1 VETTVLDIHSELVKL
16 SAVGDSK
23 AQYQLYKLYAKAML
37 NVSFRMMHNVED
49 AEDMLQEAFTEAF
62 KKLKYFRFE
71 ATFGSWLK
79 KIVVN
84 RCMNELR
91 RRKTNLQF
99 FEDMQLFE
107 QRTEEEMLLPE
118 LSVDNVKRAMESLPG
133 GSRMVFSLHVLEG
146 YDHNEISEILKIS
159 VSTSKSQYMRARLQV
174 KQLLI
179 QQGYE
184 N

>member
-1 VETTVLDIHSELVKL
+1 
-16 SAVGDSK
+16 
-23 AQYQLYKLYAKAML
+23 
-37 NVSFRMMHNVED
+37 MMHNVED

>member
-1 VETTVLDIHSELVKL
+1 METTVIDIHSELVKL
-16 SAVGDSK
+16 SARGDSK
-23 AQYQLYKLYAKAML
+23 AQNQLYKLYSKAML
-37 NVSFRMMHNVED
+37 NVSFRMMRNVED

-91 RRKTNLQF
+91 RRKANLQF

-107 QRTEEEMLLPE
+107 QRTEEELILPE
-118 LSVDNVKRAMESLPG
+118 LSVEKVKQAMEGLPG
-133 GSRMVFSLHVLEG
+133 GSRMVFSLYVLEG
-146 YDHNEISEILKIS
+146 YDHNEISEILNIS

>member
-1 VETTVLDIHSELVKL
+1 
-16 SAVGDSK
+16 
-23 AQYQLYKLYAKAML
+23 ML